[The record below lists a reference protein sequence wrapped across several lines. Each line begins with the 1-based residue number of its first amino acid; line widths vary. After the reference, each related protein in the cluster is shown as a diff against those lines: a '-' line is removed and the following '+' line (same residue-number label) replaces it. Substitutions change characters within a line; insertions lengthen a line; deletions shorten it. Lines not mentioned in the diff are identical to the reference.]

1 MHLLSPVQ
9 KSTVNT
15 NSTSLLADIQQK
27 CGRHNWVLQQ
37 DSDPSHTAAADTVA
51 YLNKEKV
58 KFIER
63 HMWLCNSQPSRLY
76 TVQGTLQQ
84 QVYLQRQFESD
95 NKLKEALTPE
105 WESSDSSIGV
115 STNGD
120 STHRPSFRTMNI
132 TWNSFSNNNVHL
144 FCSLAFLDPRVGH
157 TMDVLSPFI
166 SILCHSD

>member
-1 MHLLSPVQ
+1 
-9 KSTVNT
+9 
-15 NSTSLLADIQQK
+15 LAEFQQK
-27 CGRHNWVLQQ
+27 CGRHNWVLHQ

-105 WESSDSSIGV
+105 WE
-115 STNGD
+115 
-120 STHRPSFRTMNI
+120 R
-132 TWNSFSNNNVHL
+132 L
-144 FCSLAFLDPRVGH
+144 YQ
-157 TMDVLSPFI
+157 
-166 SILCHSD
+166 